1 MTRQTDSKTG
11 SPAAIQ
17 WPSGTK
23 LFLFPD
29 GFRVEGANG
38 SSEEMRGLVKLG
50 RSSVAGFDIIKYSQ
64 GFTITVSDRGI
75 TVFDGR
81 TSMFYGAE
89 KTNTAEPAT
98 SGTPPPAKC
107 S

>member
-1 MTRQTDSKTG
+1 MTKQADSKTG
-11 SPAAIQ
+11 NPAVE

-23 LFLFPD
+23 LFLFSD

-38 SSEEMRGLVKLG
+38 NSEEMRGLMKLTQS
-50 RSSVAGFDIIKYSQ
+50 RVSGFDLIKYSQ

-75 TVFDGR
+75 TVFDGM
-81 TSMFYGAE
+81 TTMFYSAE
-89 KTNTAEPAT
+89 KPNPAEPAT
-98 SGTPPPAKC
+98 SGNPPPAKC